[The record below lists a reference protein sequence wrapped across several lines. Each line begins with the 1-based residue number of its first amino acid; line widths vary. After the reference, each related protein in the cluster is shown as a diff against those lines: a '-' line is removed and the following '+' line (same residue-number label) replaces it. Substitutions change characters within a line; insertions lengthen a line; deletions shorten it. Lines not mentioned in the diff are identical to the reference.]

1 MNPILRSLPLLALL
15 LAPSA
20 WATCYKVTAVG
31 SATTTS
37 NTSIRPGEGVAGAWP
52 GDGACDTCN
61 GSLGLPSVINVS
73 DASFQPD
80 GTLIASAVSPITQ
93 YGNSAGY
100 DAERVFFRCAPG
112 DAVYEMFSTNADD
125 LYSGWY
131 QGGDSVG
138 NSIGLQSAYRTAWPN
153 VLLRLTH
160 VETGQY
166 FTDVWRERQLSGLDI
181 DSRGF
186 QLVKAKNL
194 SAVRAELFRAPL
206 ETTQGYSPN
215 TKSQLYGRTQPA
227 GYIAIKGPGLNYPT
241 VGQTHYAN
249 YSGWHY
255 NWPGAIGLYGD
266 VTLKRY
272 PTCAVTNVT
281 PHVVFPSISIGEI
294 NAGANREMPFQ
305 VDFKC
310 QSGVLSSTTPSTS
323 QSGTSGTALGIKVSA
338 GALAASSGLGLVN
351 ASGGLSYLVSDR
363 YGEPGMAQGVGI
375 RLLRNGSAMN
385 LLASEDS
392 ANGSN
397 AEARGWYPVI
407 GNASNKTGEVGGIS
421 QYSETFRARLEKL
434 SLGSMPT
441 VTPGRVEATAQV
453 VIRVQ

>member
-1 MNPILRSLPLLALL
+1 MKTSLHILPLLAAL
-15 LAPSA
+15 LAAPC
-20 WATCYKVTAVG
+20 WATCYKVTSVG

-37 NTSIRPGEGVAGAWP
+37 STQIRPGEGSAGAWA
-52 GDGACDTCN
+52 GACDTCN

-80 GTLIASAVSPITQ
+80 GTLIASAVAPLSQ
-93 YGNSAGY
+93 YSNSSGY
-100 DAERVFFRCAPG
+100 DPERVFFRCAPE
-112 DAVYEMFSTNADD
+112 DDVYEMFSSNADD

-160 VETGQY
+160 IETGQY
-166 FTDVWRERQLSGLDI
+166 FTDIWRERLLSGLDI

-206 ETTQGYSPN
+206 EATRYYSP
-215 TKSQLYGRTQPA
+215 TAASQMYAYTQPA
-227 GYIAIKGPGLNYPT
+227 GYIAIKGPGLAYPN
-241 VGQTHYAN
+241 VGASHYGN

-255 NWPGAIGLYGD
+255 NWPGAIGLYND

-294 NAGANREMPFQ
+294 NAGASREIPFE
-305 VDFKC
+305 VAFKC
-310 QSGVLSSTTPSTS
+310 QTGVINSTAAN
-323 QSGTSGTALGIKVSA
+323 GTALGIKASA
-338 GALAASSGLGLVN
+338 GALAAAASLGLVN
-351 ASGGLSYLVSDR
+351 ANGGLSYLVSDR
-363 YGEPGMAQGVGI
+363 YGQPGMAQGVGI
-375 RLLRNGSAMN
+375 RLLRDGSAMN
-385 LLASEDS
+385 LLANEDS
-392 ANGSN
+392 AMGSN

-407 GNASNKTGEVGGIS
+407 GNASNNTGEAGGIS

-434 SLGSMPT
+434 AVGSMPS

>member
-15 LAPSA
+15 LAPTA
-20 WATCYKVTAVG
+20 WATCYKVTGVG
-31 SATTTS
+31 TATTTL
-37 NTSIRPGEGVAGAWP
+37 NYQIRPGEGVAGAWP

-112 DAVYEMFSTNADD
+112 DAVYEMFSSNADD

-131 QGGDSVG
+131 NGGDSVG

-181 DSRGF
+181 DSRGY

-206 ETTQGYSPN
+206 ESTRYYSA
-215 TKSQLYGRTQPA
+215 TIASQAYLYTQPA
-227 GYIAIKGPGLNYPT
+227 GYIAIKGPGLAYPN
-241 VGQTHYAN
+241 VGQTHYGN

-294 NAGANREMPFQ
+294 NSGANREMPFQ

-310 QSGVLSSTTPSTS
+310 QTGVINSTAAN
-323 QSGTSGTALGIKVSA
+323 GTALGIKVSA

-351 ASGGLSYLVSDR
+351 ANGGLSYLVSDR
-363 YGEPGMAQGVGI
+363 YGQPGMAKGVGI

-385 LLASEDS
+385 LLANEDS

-407 GNASNKTGEVGGIS
+407 GSASNNTGTVSGIT

-434 SLGSMPT
+434 SLGAMPT
-441 VTPGRVEATAQV
+441 VTAGRVEATAQV

>member
-1 MNPILRSLPLLALL
+1 MNPVLRSLPLLAVLL
-15 LAPSA
+15 VPSA

-37 NTSIRPGEGVAGAWP
+37 NTQIRPGEGNAGSWS
-52 GDGACDTCN
+52 GSLDTSN

-73 DASFQPD
+73 DSSFQPD
-80 GTLIASAVSPITQ
+80 GTLIASSVAPLTQ
-93 YGNSAGY
+93 YGTTAGY
-100 DAERVFFRCAPG
+100 DPEKVFFRCTAG
-112 DAVYEMFSTNADD
+112 DEVYEMFSTNADD
-125 LYSGWY
+125 LYSGY
-131 QGGDSVG
+131 YNGGDTVG
-138 NSIGLQSAYRTAWPN
+138 NSIGLQAAYRTAWPN

-166 FTDVWRERQLSGLDI
+166 FTDIWRERLLTGLDT

-194 SAVRAELFRAPL
+194 SAVRAELFSAPL
-206 ETTQGYSPN
+206 ESTQGYSPN

-227 GYIAIKGPGLNYPT
+227 GYIAIKGPGLSYPR
-241 VGQTHYAN
+241 VGETHYAN
-249 YSGWHY
+249 YSGWY
-255 NWPGAIGLYGD
+255 GNWPASIGLYGD

-294 NAGANREMPFQ
+294 NAGASREMPFQ

-310 QSGVLSSTTPSTS
+310 QTGVLSSTTPSTS

-351 ASGGLSYLVSDR
+351 ANGGLSYLVSDR

-385 LLASEDS
+385 LLANENS

-397 AEARGWYPVI
+397 AEAIGWYPVI
-407 GNASNKTGEVGGIS
+407 GSASNKTGEVSGIS

>member
-1 MNPILRSLPLLALL
+1 MTYAFRLLPLVAAL
-15 LAPSA
+15 LAPGA
-20 WATCYKVTAVG
+20 WATCYKVTSVG
-31 SATTTS
+31 SANTTS
-37 NTSIRPGEGVAGAWP
+37 TTQIRPGEGTAGSW
-52 GDGACDTCN
+52 GGACDTCN
-61 GSLGLPSVINVS
+61 GKLGLPSVINVS
-73 DASFQPD
+73 DPSFQPYP
-80 GTLIASAVSPITQ
+80 TLLAASVAPITQ
-93 YGNSAGY
+93 YGATAGY
-100 DAERVFFRCAPG
+100 DPERVFFRCAAE
-112 DAVYEMFSTNADD
+112 DAVYEMFSTNGDD

-138 NSIGLQSAYRTAWPN
+138 ISIGLTAAYRTAWPN

-166 FTDVWRERQLSGLDI
+166 FTDVWRERQLTGLDI

-194 SAVRAELFRAPL
+194 SAVRAELFSAPL
-206 ETTQGYSPN
+206 ESTQGYSPN
-215 TKSQLYGRTQPA
+215 TKSQIYGRTQPA
-227 GYIAIKGPGLNYPT
+227 GYIAIKGPGLSYPR
-241 VGQTHYAN
+241 VGETHYGN
-249 YSGWHY
+249 WSGWY
-255 NWPGAIGLYGD
+255 SNWPGAIGLYND

-281 PHVVFPSISIGEI
+281 PHVVFPSISIGEV
-294 NAGANREMPFQ
+294 NAGGSREMPFQ

-323 QSGTSGTALGIKVSA
+323 QTGTSGTALGIKVSA

-363 YGEPGMAQGVGI
+363 YGQPGMAQGVGI
-375 RLLRNGSAMN
+375 RLLRNGSVMN
-385 LLASEDS
+385 LLANEDS

-407 GNASNKTGEVGGIS
+407 GAASNQTGNNGGIS

-434 SLGSMPT
+434 TVGTMPT
-441 VTPGRVEATAQV
+441 VTPGKVEATAQV

>member
-1 MNPILRSLPLLALL
+1 MNTFLRSLPLLALL

-20 WATCYKVTAVG
+20 WATCYKVIGVG
-31 SATTTS
+31 TATTTL
-37 NTSIRPGEGVAGAWP
+37 TYQIRPGEGTAADWG
-52 GDGACDTCN
+52 GGCDTCN
-61 GSLGLPSVINVS
+61 GPLGLPSVINVS

-80 GTLIASAVSPITQ
+80 GSLIASSVAPLTQ
-93 YGNSAGY
+93 YGAAAGY
-100 DAERVFFRCAPG
+100 DPERVFFRCTAG
-112 DAVYEMFSTNADD
+112 DAVYEMFSTNGDD
-125 LYSGWY
+125 LYSGWTN
-131 QGGDSVG
+131 GGDSVG
-138 NSIGLQSAYRTAWPN
+138 NSIGLTAAYRTAWPN

-166 FTDVWRERQLSGLDI
+166 FTPIWRERQLTGLDL

-194 SAVRAELFRAPL
+194 SAVRSELFRAPKDP
-206 ETTQGYSPN
+206 TYNYYSS
-215 TKSQLYGRTQPA
+215 TIASQAYLYTQPA
-227 GYIAIKGPGLNYPT
+227 AYIAIKGPGLAYPRVGEAHNGNYD
-241 VGQTHYAN
+241 
-249 YSGWHY
+249 GWHY
-255 NWPGAIGLYGD
+255 NWPAAIGLYGD

-272 PTCAVTNVT
+272 PTCAVISVT
-281 PHVVFPSISIGEI
+281 PNVVFQSISIGEI
-294 NAGANREMPFQ
+294 NAGASREMPFQ

-310 QSGVLSSTTPSTS
+310 QSGVTNSTAVN
-323 QSGTSGTALGIKVSA
+323 GTALGIKVSA

-351 ASGGLSYLVSDR
+351 ANGGLSYLVSDR
-363 YGEPGMAQGVGI
+363 YGQPGMARGVGI

-407 GNASNKTGEVGGIS
+407 GSASNNTGTANGIA

-434 SLGSMPT
+434 SLGSMPA
-441 VTPGRVEATAQV
+441 VTAGRVEATAQV

>member
-1 MNPILRSLPLLALL
+1 MKPILRNLPLLFIL
-15 LAPSA
+15 LAPTA
-20 WATCYKVTAVG
+20 WATCYKVTSVG

-37 NTSIRPGEGVAGAWP
+37 NTAIRPGEGVAGAWP
-52 GDGACDTCN
+52 GDGACDSCN

-80 GTLIASAVSPITQ
+80 GSLIASSVSPLTQ

-100 DAERVFFRCAPG
+100 DAERVFFRCAQE
-112 DAVYEMFSTNADD
+112 DAVYEMFSTNGDD
-125 LYSGWY
+125 QFSGWY

-138 NSIGLQSAYRTAWPN
+138 NSIGLQAAYRTAWPN

-166 FTDVWRERQLSGLDI
+166 FTDIWRERRLSGLDI

-206 ETTQGYSPN
+206 ESTRYYLATLPAQKYLYTQA
-215 TKSQLYGRTQPA
+215 A
-227 GYIAIKGPGLNYPT
+227 GYIAIKGPGLAYPN
-241 VGQTHYAN
+241 VGQTHYGNWA
-249 YSGWHY
+249 GWYY
-255 NWPGAIGLYGD
+255 NWPGAIGLYNF

-310 QSGVLSSTTPSTS
+310 QSGVFNSTAPN
-323 QSGTSGTALGIKVSA
+323 GTALGIKVSA
-338 GALAASSGLGLVN
+338 GALAASSALGLVN
-351 ASGGLSYLVSDR
+351 ANGGLSYLVSDR
-363 YGEPGMAQGVGI
+363 YGEPGMAKGVGI
-375 RLLRNGSAMN
+375 RLLRDGSAMN
-385 LLASEDS
+385 LLANENS

-397 AEARGWYPVI
+397 ATAIGWYPAI
-407 GNASNKTGEVGGIS
+407 GSASNKTGEVGGIS
-421 QYSETFRARLEKL
+421 QYTETFRARLEKL

>member
-1 MNPILRSLPLLALL
+1 MNIPLHLLPLLAVL
-15 LAPSA
+15 LAPTT

-31 SATTTS
+31 SATTSS
-37 NTSIRPGEGVAGAWP
+37 NTQIRPGEGTAGSWA
-52 GDGACDTCN
+52 GACDTCN
-61 GSLGLPSVINVS
+61 GPLGLPSVINVT

-80 GTLIASAVSPITQ
+80 GTLIASTVAPLTQ
-93 YGNSAGY
+93 YGVTGGY
-100 DAERVFFRCAPG
+100 DPERVFFRCTAG
-112 DAVYEMFSTNADD
+112 DEVYEMFSTNGDD

-138 NSIGLQSAYRTAWPN
+138 NSIGLPAAYRTAWPN

-166 FTDVWRERQLSGLDI
+166 FTDVWRERRLTGLDM

-206 ETTQGYSPN
+206 ESTRYYSA
-215 TKSQLYGRTQPA
+215 TISSQKYLYTQPA
-227 GYIAIKGPGLNYPT
+227 GYIAIKGPGLSYPN
-241 VGQTHYAN
+241 VGQTHYGN
-249 YSGWHY
+249 WSGWY
-255 NWPGAIGLYGD
+255 TNWPGAISLYNF

-272 PTCAVTNVT
+272 PTCAITNVT

-294 NAGANREMPFQ
+294 NAGANREMPFE
-305 VDFKC
+305 VAFKC
-310 QSGVLSSTTPSTS
+310 QTGVINSTAAN
-323 QSGTSGTALGIKVSA
+323 GTALGIKVSA

-375 RLLRNGSAMN
+375 RLLRNGSTMN
-385 LLASEDS
+385 LLANEDS

-453 VIRVQ
+453 VIRVR

>member
-1 MNPILRSLPLLALL
+1 MNIPLRLLPLLAVL
-15 LAPSA
+15 LAPTT

-31 SATTTS
+31 SATTSS
-37 NTSIRPGEGVAGAWP
+37 NTQIRPGEGTAGSWA
-52 GDGACDTCN
+52 GACDTCN
-61 GSLGLPSVINVS
+61 GPLGLPSVINVT

-80 GTLIASAVSPITQ
+80 GTLIASTVAPLTQ
-93 YGNSAGY
+93 YGVTGGY
-100 DAERVFFRCAPG
+100 DPERVFFRCTAG
-112 DAVYEMFSTNADD
+112 DEVYEMFSTNGDD

-138 NSIGLQSAYRTAWPN
+138 NSIGLPAAYRTAWPN

-166 FTDVWRERQLSGLDI
+166 FTDVWRERRLTGLDM

-206 ETTQGYSPN
+206 ESTRYYSA
-215 TKSQLYGRTQPA
+215 TISSQKYLYTQPA
-227 GYIAIKGPGLNYPT
+227 GYIAIKGPGLSYPN
-241 VGQTHYAN
+241 VGQTHYGN
-249 YSGWHY
+249 WSGWY
-255 NWPGAIGLYGD
+255 TNWPGAISLYNF

-272 PTCAVTNVT
+272 PTCAITNVT

-294 NAGANREMPFQ
+294 NAGANREMPFE
-305 VDFKC
+305 VAFKC
-310 QSGVLSSTTPSTS
+310 QTGVINSTAAN
-323 QSGTSGTALGIKVSA
+323 GTALGIKVSA

-375 RLLRNGSAMN
+375 RLLRNGSTMN
-385 LLASEDS
+385 LLANEDS

>member
-15 LAPSA
+15 LAPGA
-20 WATCYKVTAVG
+20 WATCYKVTSVG
-31 SATTTS
+31 SATTTA
-37 NTSIRPGEGVAGAWP
+37 TYQIRPGEGVAGAWP

-80 GTLIASAVSPITQ
+80 GSLIASSVSPITQ

-100 DAERVFFRCAPG
+100 DAERVFFRCASG
-112 DAVYEMFSTNADD
+112 DAVYEMFSTNADN

-131 QGGDSVG
+131 QGGDSAG

-160 VETGQY
+160 VESGQY
-166 FTDVWRERQLSGLDI
+166 FTDVWRERLLTGLDI

-194 SAVRAELFRAPL
+194 SAVRAELFRGPL
-206 ETTQGYSPN
+206 ETSLGFPYSA
-215 TKSQLYGRTQPA
+215 TIASQAYLYTQPA
-227 GYIAIKGPGLNYPT
+227 GYIAIKGPGLAYPN
-241 VGQTHYAN
+241 VGQTHYGN
-249 YSGWHY
+249 YNGWHY
-255 NWPGAIGLYGD
+255 NWPGAIGLYNTM
-266 VTLKRY
+266 TLKRY

-294 NAGANREMPFQ
+294 NAGSSREMPFQ

-310 QSGVLSSTTPSTS
+310 QSGVINSTAVN
-323 QSGTSGTALGIKVSA
+323 GTALGIKVSA
-338 GALAASSGLGLVN
+338 GALAASTGLGLVN
-351 ASGGLSYLVSDR
+351 SNGGLSYLVSDR
-363 YGEPGMAQGVGI
+363 YGQPGVAQGVGI
-375 RLLRNGSAMN
+375 RLLRNGSEMN
-385 LLASEDS
+385 LLANENS
-392 ANGSN
+392 AKGSN
-397 AEARGWYPVI
+397 AAAVGWYPVI
-407 GNASNKTGEVGGIS
+407 GGASNNTGTVSGIT
-421 QYSETFRARLEKL
+421 QYTETFRARLEKL
-434 SLGSMPT
+434 GVGSMPT